1 MVWPVPTGKLTP
13 ADELRDLLGRVERR
27 LANVG
32 SASAEQ
38 LLELMGWLDQIVTL
52 IAELEAQGVDLR
64 PERTRLESIEGILR
78 SKAGQIVRR
87 TGLALARRREEV
99 KPDESHWWWWLDR
112 FVLIRTRQRLQRML
126 IGLAVVAILIVGGY
140 AAFHYFFPTNP
151 NVEKAQGLQLTA
163 ERLAME
169 GNWAGAEEQLLQAL
183 EYTPDDA
190 ILWTWLGVVR
200 EKQGNQA
207 GADEAFTKARS
218 LSQTE
223 LDYLLAKGQ
232 VYIQSNQGDKA
243 LAEAEKAVKLA
254 PDSAQAHFL
263 LAGAYELLGRQLEAI
278 QEFEKTAALAEEKE
292 PQLVVLARMRM
303 GMLLQTLGVSLPTT
317 GTVTTTTP
325 AP

>member
-27 LANVG
+27 LANVS

-52 IAELEAQGVDLR
+52 IAELETQGVDLR

-87 TGLALARRREEV
+87 TGLALVRRREEV
-99 KPDESHWWWWLDR
+99 KPDESHWWWWIDR

-126 IGLAVVAILIVGGY
+126 IVLSVVAILVVGGY
-140 AAFHYFFPTNP
+140 VAFNYFFPTNP

-207 GADEAFTKARS
+207 GADEAFAKARS

-263 LAGAYELLGRQLEAI
+263 LGGAYELLGRQLEAI

-317 GTVTTTTP
+317 GTITTTTP